1 MKTASREATS
11 SEPQAGRPYLQLSAI
26 DHDKAELMVEM
37 LRKDFPA
44 ALADLRRSLNF
55 DPRNYGAMNDLGAA
69 LEQIGAK
76 KDALEAY
83 RKALKANPFL
93 DEARDAVKELT
104 REVEGQD
111 I

>member
-1 MKTASREATS
+1 
-11 SEPQAGRPYLQLSAI
+11 
-26 DHDKAELMVEM
+26 
-37 LRKDFPA
+37 
-44 ALADLRRSLNF
+44 
-55 DPRNYGAMNDLGAA
+55 MNDLGAT